1 MPATART
8 DSFYTFVRYYF
19 GSFTVLFQ
27 GEDYDEFFIGDCN
40 DFGFD
45 LLHNKNRNFPK
56 ENKTYDEFVEFLN
69 SEKVTELGME
79 IFNKLWG
86 KYEEYQKTGYLPLL
100 RPKYRRK

>member
-1 MPATART
+1 MSTPVHT
-8 DSFYTFVRYYF
+8 DSFYVFVRYYF
-19 GSFTVLFQ
+19 GSFTVLFR

-40 DFGFD
+40 DFGYD
-45 LLHNKNRNFPK
+45 LLHNKNRKFPK
-56 ENKTYDEFVEFLN
+56 ENKTYDELVEFLN

-100 RPKYRRK
+100 SPKYRRK